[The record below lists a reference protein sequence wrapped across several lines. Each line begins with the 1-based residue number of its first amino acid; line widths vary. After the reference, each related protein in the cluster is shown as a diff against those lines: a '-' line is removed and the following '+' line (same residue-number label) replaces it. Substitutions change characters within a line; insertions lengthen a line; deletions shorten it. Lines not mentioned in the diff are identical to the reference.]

1 MAAEPDVLNHNLE
14 TVPRLYPKVRPEAV
28 YDRSLMLLKKAMEI
42 RPEVPTKSGLMV
54 GLGETADELHSAMVD
69 LLEHGCDILT
79 IGQYLQPSKHHL
91 PVERFV
97 TPEEFEQFREMAL
110 RLGFK
115 GVASSPT
122 VRSSFEAGILYEE
135 VMSVSKP

>member
-1 MAAEPDVLNHNLE
+1 
-14 TVPRLYPKVRPEAV
+14 
-28 YDRSLMLLKKAMEI
+28 
-42 RPEVPTKSGLMV
+42 
-54 GLGETADELHSAMVD
+54 MVD

-97 TPEEFEQFREMAL
+97 TPEEFEQFRETAL

-122 VRSSFEAGILYEE
+122 VRSSFEAGILYAE
-135 VMSVSKP
+135 VMSVSTP